1 MEPVPGA
8 SASRPRLRNASLPS
22 SRAVCR
28 AENNGLCRCRIG
40 LMPDLQALNRES
52 LVHLTVRGRKS
63 GKPHT
68 VKIWFAAGN
77 DKIYVTSARGMD
89 ADWVKNLRKNSDA
102 TLRIGSTTL
111 QGTAI
116 WREDAGIRTEVL
128 PLFLRKYF
136 LAKVFK
142 WIGWYKQEF
151 AFEIT
156 PIES

>member
-1 MEPVPGA
+1 
-8 SASRPRLRNASLPS
+8 
-22 SRAVCR
+22 
-28 AENNGLCRCRIG
+28 
-40 LMPDLQALNRES
+40 MPDLQALNRES

-68 VKIWFAAGN
+68 VKIWFAVGN
-77 DKIYVTSARGMD
+77 GKVYVTSARGMD
-89 ADWVKNLRKNSDA
+89 ANWVKNLRKNSDA

-111 QGTAI
+111 HGTAV
-116 WREDAGIRTEVL
+116 WREDAGVRAEIL

-156 PIES
+156 PND